1 MYICKKIKMLIDKK
15 LHLEIKEYC
24 KLNNLKMGEF
34 INELLRKAFNIEKY
48 GISPFY
54 PVESKV
60 KEEEIIASSMIEK
73 EEEIKFEENKTIIS
87 KKRKLS

>member
-1 MYICKKIKMLIDKK
+1 MLIDKK

-48 GISPFY
+48 GISPFS
-54 PVESKV
+54 P
-60 KEEEIIASSMIEK
+60 IEK
-73 EEEIKFEENKTIIS
+73 NIIEPTLMRQKENILTSSIEVEEKKDENEKKIN
-87 KKRKLS
+87 KKRKLI